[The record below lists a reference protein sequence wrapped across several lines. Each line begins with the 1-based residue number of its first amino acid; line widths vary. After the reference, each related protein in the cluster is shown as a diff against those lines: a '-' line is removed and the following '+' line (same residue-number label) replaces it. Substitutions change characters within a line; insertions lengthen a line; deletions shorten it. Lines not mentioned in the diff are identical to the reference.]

1 MAGNIKGITVEIGGN
16 TAPLQNALKDVNK
29 TSRDLQ
35 SELREVNKQLKLD
48 PANTNLLTQ
57 KQKLLAESITNTKI
71 KLDTLKEAEKQV
83 QEQFKRGEVSEE
95 QYRALQR
102 EVIKTEQYLKSLEKQ
117 VGKSNVA
124 LEKIS
129 ITAKKVGDTAGTVSN
144 KMMPVTVA
152 ITAAGAAAIKM
163 GSDYEE
169 SLNKVDVA
177 FKDNTK
183 EVEAWSKT
191 TLDKFGIAGGTAL
204 DMAALFGD
212 MATSMGLATDK
223 AADMSMSLVGLAGD
237 LASFKNIGIDQAQE
251 ALKGIFT
258 GEGEALKTLGIV
270 MTDTTLKEYALSKGI
285 KKKYD
290 EMTQSEKVQL
300 RYNYVM
306 EMTKNA
312 QGDFA
317 RTSDG
322 TANSTRVLGES
333 IKELSTEF
341 GQQLLPV
348 ITPIIQKATELIKQ
362 FSQLDEGAKKIILII
377 LGLVAVIAPVA
388 KLIQG
393 ISLVIGGVTAVI
405 STISGAIGL
414 LTGTLTVATPA
425 ATALAGAISF
435 MTGPIGLTI
444 LAVTALVAGFT
455 YLWKH
460 CEGFRAFWINLWNSI
475 KEITNTAVNALAKF
489 FTVTIPG
496 AWNATIAFFT
506 GIPAW
511 FSNLWASIKT
521 TTESV
526 WNGIKAFFLN
536 TWNAILATLTNIIN
550 SIVNFV
556 ISKFDWLIN
565 GVKGIFNGFKLYFD
579 GIWNVIKNVFLG
591 AVLLIIDLVTGN
603 FTKLKEDAV
612 HIFNNL
618 KAAFSQIWE
627 GIKQVF
633 SSAIGIIVNFFKAEW
648 NGLVNIGKTIWNAF
662 RNFMSNLWES
672 IKNTAIGAW
681 NSMKSSVVSL
691 CNGIKNEAINIWNG
705 LINWFKSLP
714 SVLYNAGVNMFTS
727 MKSGVINTIGGVK
740 SAIVNGITSAINW
753 IKSLPSQAYNWGK
766 DMIEGMI
773 NGIKNMIGKIKNTV
787 NDVANSIRRILHFS
801 VPDEGPLRDYET
813 WMPDFIS
820 GLTAGIEKNKDK
832 LIDAVKGMAEGMK
845 VQANINLSNQQ
856 SIPKNGVKS
865 GPLFVIE
872 NFNNYT
878 ENDIEKIMYQAEFYR
893 KKAALA
899 LGGK

>member
-312 QGDFA
+312 QGDFQ
-317 RTSDG
+317 RTLGG

-341 GQQLLPV
+341 GQQLLPI
-348 ITPIIQKATELIKQ
+348 ITPIIQKATELIRQ
-362 FSQLDEGAKKIILII
+362 FAGLDNGTKKVILVV
-377 LGLVAVIAPVA
+377 LGLVAAIAPVA

-393 ISLVIGGVTAVI
+393 ISIVASGATVVI
-405 STISGAIGL
+405 STISGAIGI
-414 LTGTLTVATPA
+414 LTGSLAVATPA

-435 MTGPIGLTI
+435 ITGPIGITI
-444 LAVTALVAGFT
+444 GAITGLIAVGILLYKNWGQVKEITIT
-455 YLWKH
+455 
-460 CEGFRAFWINLWNSI
+460 IWNSI
-475 KEITNTAVNALAKF
+475 KVFLNSTAN
-489 FTVTIPG
+489 
-496 AWNATIAFFT
+496 
-506 GIPAW
+506 
-511 FSNLWASIKT
+511 SIKNAIT
-521 TTESV
+521 MGFNAVKSTISSIFYSIWSVANSV
-526 WNGIKAFFLN
+526 WNGIR
-536 TWNAILATLTNIIN
+536 NAIIMPINAAKNTIYGIIN
-550 SIVNFV
+550 TIRGYFSGLRLSIPSIGTGALSSLRASVSSTINNVRGYFNGLRLSLPWISTSPLSSLLSSV
-556 ISKFDWLIN
+556 SSTISKIRSYFGGLRLSLPSISIPHIKLPHFSIRGSFSLVPPRVPTLNVNWYAS
-565 GVKGIFNGFKLYFD
+565 GGIFNRPS
-579 GIWNVIKNVFLG
+579 VIGVG
-591 AVLLIIDLVTGN
+591 EAGTEAVLPIDRLDEIMARAIEKVGNKGTQIIFQGN
-603 FTKLKEDAV
+603 YSFAEKKD
-612 HIFNNL
+612 IDYFMS
-618 KAAFSQIWE
+618 KAAQ
-627 GIKQVF
+627 
-633 SSAIGIIVNFFKAEW
+633 
-648 NGLVNIGKTIWNAF
+648 LV
-662 RNFMSNLWES
+662 
-672 IKNTAIGAW
+672 
-681 NSMKSSVVSL
+681 
-691 CNGIKNEAINIWNG
+691 
-705 LINWFKSLP
+705 
-714 SVLYNAGVNMFTS
+714 
-727 MKSGVINTIGGVK
+727 
-740 SAIVNGITSAINW
+740 
-753 IKSLPSQAYNWGK
+753 Q
-766 DMIEGMI
+766 
-773 NGIKNMIGKIKNTV
+773 
-787 NDVANSIRRILHFS
+787 RR
-801 VPDEGPLRDYET
+801 
-813 WMPDFIS
+813 
-820 GLTAGIEKNKDK
+820 
-832 LIDAVKGMAEGMK
+832 KG
-845 VQANINLSNQQ
+845 
-856 SIPKNGVKS
+856 
-865 GPLFVIE
+865 
-872 NFNNYT
+872 
-878 ENDIEKIMYQAEFYR
+878 
-893 KKAALA
+893 
-899 LGGK
+899 